1 VNLSAIW
8 IRRPVM
14 TVLVML
20 TILFFGLFSYD
31 KLPINNL
38 PNVDFPTIQV
48 TAGMPGASPEN
59 MASTVATPLEKEFTK
74 IAGLQSMTSTSSM
87 GSTSIVLQFSLD
99 RNIDAVAQDVNT
111 AISAA
116 RTYLPNDLPSPP
128 SYRKTNPA
136 NQPIM
141 YFIMTSQTM
150 PMPDVQDFAE
160 NFVSGY
166 LSTVDGVAEVK
177 VMGAQKK
184 AVRVKLDPQAMA
196 GRNIGVNEVVAAVQA
211 GNVNRPG
218 GILDG
223 SFQAFT
229 IESNGQ
235 LVNAEAFNRLIV
247 AYRNGKPVSLA
258 DIGRAEDGVDYEKVR
273 LWFMTKDQQYQ
284 AIVLAISKQPG
295 ENTVKIAADV
305 KAKIPQMMK
314 MLPPAVEMFLFY
326 DQSSFIKESINDV
339 QFTLLLTIFLVVVVI
354 FIFIRS
360 LTPTIIPGIAVPLS
374 LIATFIIMYLLGY
387 SLNTLSLM
395 ALTLSVGFVVD
406 DAVVMM
412 ENIIRRMEMGESA
425 LDASLTGSKEVGFTI
440 LSMTISLFVV
450 FIPILFM
457 GGIIGRLFREF
468 AVSIGVAIL
477 VSGFISLT
485 LTPMLCSRMLKNYS
499 QRKSNKF
506 YDASERFFNRA
517 RDAYGRTLKIVLR
530 HRFLTLMLTL
540 LVLVFSGV
548 LFIFIDKGFIPSQDQ
563 DYFLVSTLA
572 DDRASFDYMV
582 SHQEKVN
589 EITRKDPAL
598 KALFSEAG
606 GESSN
611 GGFVLAT
618 LKTRDERPDTV
629 DQIMNRLRPELNSIP
644 GLHAFLYNPPPI
656 PIGGR
661 QSNAAW
667 QYTIKSNDLDELYKY
682 TKIVE
687 DKMIALPG
695 LSDVN
700 SDLKI
705 KSPRVQITIDRNKA
719 SALGLSMSAIQD
731 ALYSSYGSR
740 SVSTI
745 YGVSNEYYVYVE
757 LGAKYARQPADLS
770 AVYLKLTNGKLVAL
784 STIATVQE
792 KVVPLT
798 VNHSGQLPSAT
809 ISFNLKEGYAID
821 KAMKDISE
829 IASKN
834 LPVTVTGAFEGASEA
849 FASSFASLGFLLLVT
864 VFIIYVVLGILYES
878 YIHPITIL
886 SALPLAAFGAIAAL
900 MIFRLPL
907 DLYSFVGIIMLVG
920 LVKKNGIM
928 MVDFAVEAEKNDGLN
943 AEEAIYQAC
952 VIRFRPIMMTTMAA
966 LFGTLPIALG
976 IGAGGDARQ
985 PLGVAV
991 VGGLL
996 FSQMLTLY
1004 VTPVFFVYLDRL
1016 RRK

>member
-1 VNLSAIW
+1 
-8 IRRPVM
+8 M

-20 TILFFGLFSYD
+20 TILFFGIFSYD

-48 TAGMPGASPEN
+48 TAGMPGASPET

-74 IAGLQSMTSTSSM
+74 IAGLQTMNSTSSM
-87 GSTSIVLQFSLD
+87 GGTTITLQFSLD

-116 RTYLPNDLPSPP
+116 RRYLPNDMPAPP
-128 SYRKTNPA
+128 SYSKTNPA

-141 YFIMTSQTM
+141 YFIMTSQTL

-184 AVRVKLDPQAMA
+184 AVRVKVDPQALI
-196 GRNIGVNEVVAAVQA
+196 GRGIGMNDVVSAIQT

-218 GILDG
+218 GTLDG
-223 SFQAFT
+223 PFQAFT

-235 LVNAEAFNRLIV
+235 MENADAFNRLIIT
-247 AYRNGKPVSLA
+247 YRNGKPVRIA
-258 DIGRAEDGVDYEKVR
+258 DVGQAVDGVDYEKVK
-273 LWFMTKDQQYQ
+273 LWFMTKDKQHQ

-295 ENTVKIAADV
+295 QNTVKIAADV
-305 KAKIPQMMK
+305 RAKIPQMMK
-314 MLPPAVEMFLFY
+314 MLPQAVEMHLFF
-326 DQSSFIKESINDV
+326 DQSNFIKESIHDV

-354 FIFIRS
+354 FLFIRAV
-360 LTPTIIPGIAVPLS
+360 TPTIIPGIAVPLS
-374 LIATFIIMYLLGY
+374 LIATFIVMNLLGY

-425 LDASLTGSKEVGFTI
+425 MEASLAGSKEVGFTI

-457 GGIIGRLFREF
+457 SGIVGRLFREF

-485 LTPMLCSRMLKNYS
+485 LTPMLCSRLLKNFS
-499 QRKSNKF
+499 HQKRSRF
-506 YDASERFFNRA
+506 YDASERIFNQA
-517 RDAYGRTLKIVLR
+517 RDAYGRTLKVVLR
-530 HRFLTLMLTL
+530 HRFLTLLVTL

-548 LFIFIDKGFIPSQDQ
+548 LFMFIDKGFIPSQDQ
-563 DYFLVSTLA
+563 DYFLVATLA

-582 SHQEKVN
+582 RHQEQAN
-589 EITRKDPAL
+589 EMTRKDPGV

-606 GESSN
+606 GETSN
-611 GGFVLAT
+611 GGFILAT
-618 LKTRDERPDTV
+618 LQPAGERPDTV
-629 DQIMNRLRPELNSIP
+629 DQIMNRLRPRLNSIP
-644 GLHAFLYNPPPI
+644 GMQAFLFNPPPI

-661 QSNAAW
+661 NSNAAW
-667 QYTIKSNDLDELYKY
+667 QYTLKSNDLHELYSHAREM
-682 TKIVE
+682 E
-687 DKMIALPG
+687 DKMAALPG
-695 LSDVN
+695 LTDVN

-705 KSPRVQITIDRNKA
+705 KSPRVRITIDRNKA
-719 SALGLSMSAIQD
+719 SALGLTLNTVQET
-731 ALYSSYGSR
+731 LYSSFGSR

-757 LGAKYARQPADLS
+757 LAPNFSRTPADLS
-770 AVYLKLTNGKLVAL
+770 DVYLKSDKGKLVAL
-784 STIATVQE
+784 STIATIGE
-792 KVVPLT
+792 TVVPLT

-821 KAMKDISE
+821 KAMKDINA
-829 IASKN
+829 IADKN
-834 LPVTVTGAFEGASEA
+834 LPATVTGAFEGASEA
-849 FASSFASLGFLLLVT
+849 FAESFASLGFLLIVT
-864 VFIIYVVLGILYES
+864 IFIIYVVLGILYES

-886 SALPLAAFGAIAAL
+886 SALPLAAFGAIIAL
-900 MIFRLPL
+900 MIFRMPL

-928 MVDFAVEAEKNDGLN
+928 MVDFAVEAEKNDGLK
-943 AEEAIYQAC
+943 AQEAIYQAC

-985 PLGVAV
+985 PMGVAV

-1004 VTPVFFVYLDRL
+1004 VTPVFYVYLDRL
-1016 RRK
+1016 RR